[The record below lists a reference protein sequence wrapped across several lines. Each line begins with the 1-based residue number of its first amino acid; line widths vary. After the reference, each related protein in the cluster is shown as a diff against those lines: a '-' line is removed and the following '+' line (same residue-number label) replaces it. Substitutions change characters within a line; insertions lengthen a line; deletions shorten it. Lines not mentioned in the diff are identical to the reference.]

1 MACVIEFALW
11 QDLQAKNWSTRYR
24 FVVNHTDTLFP
35 CSFFKIHWQT
45 KLIFSIQIHANLSL
59 LTAHPDRP
67 LDSQIMC
74 SVLCSDARQD
84 AASVVLRCTLGA
96 RNLITV
102 SLCES
107 RCLLVRCC
115 LSLLILLTLIPVIA
129 VLIAW
134 CLVRF
139 GWALARAH
147 ALRGTTPVLGLL
159 RYSCLVTHCRTASV
173 AVLPLSIL
181 LSLVIV
187 GPTSVLSR
195 LSWSTL
201 HVAARCAA
209 LLCSRAALI
218 CGLS

>member
-1 MACVIEFALW
+1 M
-11 QDLQAKNWSTRYR
+11 R
-24 FVVNHTDTLFP
+24 TDTLFP

-45 KLIFSIQIHANLSL
+45 KLILSIQIHASLSL
-59 LTAHPDRP
+59 LTAHPDMP
-67 LDSQIMC
+67 LDSQIIC
-74 SVLCSDARQD
+74 SSFCSDAHQD
-84 AASVVLRCTLGA
+84 AASVILRCTLGA
-96 RNLITV
+96 CNLITV

-107 RCLLVRCC
+107 RSLLVRCC

-147 ALRGTTPVLGLL
+147 ALRGCTPVLSLL
-159 RYSCLVTHCRTASV
+159 RYSYLVTHCRTASV

-181 LSLVIV
+181 LPLVIV
-187 GPTSVLSR
+187 GATSVLSR
-195 LSWSTL
+195 LSWSAL
-201 HVAARCAA
+201 HAAARCAA
-209 LLCSRAALI
+209 LLCSRAALV